1 MRASTKRIIS
11 ILASAALLIAT
22 LVLWQFAISGEYDA
36 VQKLRGE
43 VASKLEAAG
52 NAEAAVK
59 QLRKIIEEFQG
70 ITRVQE
76 SFNLSLPNSENL
88 PQAIGQIQ
96 GIAAAANLT
105 LQSMGVEILP
115 LRVLA
120 QGASKDFT
128 KAVGVIR
135 LNFGLLG
142 TYESFRSFL
151 QALETNVRIFDTFDV
166 TISRAGGSAN
176 RNLYLYNLSVDTYY
190 QSLSKEAF

>member
-1 MRASTKRIIS
+1 
-11 ILASAALLIAT
+11 
-22 LVLWQFAISGEYDA
+22 
-36 VQKLRGE
+36 
-43 VASKLEAAG
+43 
-52 NAEAAVK
+52 
-59 QLRKIIEEFQG
+59 
-70 ITRVQE
+70 
-76 SFNLSLPNSENL
+76 
-88 PQAIGQIQ
+88 
-96 GIAAAANLT
+96 
-105 LQSMGVEILP
+105 MGVEILP